1 MLIGWEAFQMN
12 KYSTDNPKADRLQA
26 AVRSGQ
32 VINQRLKDD
41 GSFPNNEW
49 LPLLVYQG
57 ALALP
62 QSNPA
67 AMVEDLFES
76 NGWNGS
82 WRNGIY
88 EFHHYH
94 STAHEVLGIYSGS
107 AKVQLGGENGITLA
121 VRRGDV
127 VIIPAG
133 VAHKNLGADS
143 NFRVVGAYP
152 LGQSPDMC
160 YGKTGERP
168 QADDHISR
176 AIIAAHGSGLW
187 RQWSAG
193 GALGNFGLGITG
205 CRVRA
210 LFTAICLKGRRP
222 NDGATIG
229 ELYFNDLFDD
239 TFRMHPENR

>member
-1 MLIGWEAFQMN
+1 MLIGWEASHMN
-12 KYSTDNPKADRLQA
+12 KNSTDNHKTDRLQA

-32 VINQRLKDD
+32 VIHQRLKGD
-41 GSFPNNEW
+41 GSFPNNER

-67 AMVEDLFES
+67 AIVEDLFES

-88 EFHHYH
+88 GFHHYH
-94 STAHEVLGIYSGS
+94 ATAHEVLGIYSGS
-107 AKVQLGGENGITLA
+107 AEVQLGGENGITLT

-133 VAHKNLGADS
+133 VAHKNQSAGS

-160 YGKTGERP
+160 YGKAGERP
-168 QADDHISR
+168 QADDYIARVSLPRMDPVYGADGPLKAYWEIS
-176 AIIAAHGSGLW
+176 
-187 RQWSAG
+187 
-193 GALGNFGLGITG
+193 
-205 CRVRA
+205 V
-210 LFTAICLKGRRP
+210 
-222 NDGATIG
+222 
-229 ELYFNDLFDD
+229 
-239 TFRMHPENR
+239 